1 MAGEQ
6 ARIRALDPDA
16 TGEGFPGLPMS
27 NKNFP
32 NSYSANRPKYDS
44 TKPEEF
50 LEYVRQVEDVISACE
65 IIPDRLKK
73 KALVHFRDVSEQSLW
88 TTLPEYK
95 TGTYAE
101 FKEKLFLY
109 HPTAAL
115 QNRGSLARIQLL
127 CARHQGIGLDASH
140 TLLQFA
146 LKFRAEAAKLE
157 KHLMSNNEL
166 VNLFLGALDEPF
178 RTKAW
183 EVLSKEAETDDTL
196 EVVAGEKI
204 IPFDRWISCAEKLA
218 VQRERFGE
226 RFGGKKGGILAKPSV
241 VSATPS
247 TPAVTPAAPSKLYEP
262 GWNDEPTVKV
272 EYEDLE
278 HRVLQG
284 KLSAIDKKMISRD
297 AYMETQLE
305 ELRAGQGR
313 ADKFMRQPN
322 NFAVATQQNNPGSR
336 GGFGFGNNT
345 RGPPPSAGSICYY
358 CNGQG
363 HFANDCQAKQKHI
376 SEGKIVS
383 GPDGTF
389 DKHGNR
395 LRNMPGTSLKEVV
408 DKLPMPTASQN
419 IQHYY
424 DDSADYVRDQ
434 FHQAPYQESEMITR
448 DEMNILRDE
457 IYHLSSLREQG
468 SSARAK
474 NMQPQAQF
482 VQKPVVEPWK
492 ELQQEQKRSNQ
503 LMSQLVAALTPM
515 VGRNQFPLQTR
526 SGANQGGE
534 DDEVKDT
541 AVAKRT
547 VGRDKASPEVRNN
560 KPSRK
565 ATVEDEEDD
574 EDEEPIKRGPPSG
587 VKKVFNPRAP
597 RGVRFETVE
606 VGGTSQA
613 APKLKDR
620 PFVLVPPL
628 KTTPLKTPTR
638 EDVQQGRE
646 GRSDPKT
653 ALPRLEKKGPAYQH
667 KAPIEEAE
675 SLSRIME
682 ELLSTR
688 FTTSLKDLASISAPA
703 REYLKKMITKKKI
716 AIDNKEK
723 ASDLE
728 YQIIALI
735 DLMSTEYKARAV
747 QMCNILEAEEE
758 LGEMEIPDP
767 EREEE
772 EEPGTSCLPRKSFWH
787 KGFRRY
793 PTEPS

>member
-1 MAGEQ
+1 MADEQ

-65 IIPDRLKK
+65 IIADRLKK
-73 KALVHFRDVSEQSLW
+73 KALVHFRDMSEQSLW

-241 VSATPS
+241 VSAPPS

-284 KLSAIDKKMISRD
+284 VSSLLDQKLSAIDKKMISRD

-395 LRNMPGTSLKEVV
+395 LRNMPGTSLKEIV

-419 IQHYY
+419 VQHYY

-492 ELQQEQKRSNQ
+492 ELQQEQRRSNQ

-515 VGRNQFPLQTR
+515 IKSSQLRRRPSSSQPLLAGTIAPTR
-526 SGANQGGE
+526 SPSPATSDGSEPDSCAPYLHGLQIDSAYLRSTTDPVWSSVYWYIDRNGSTVYTDCAEQPCPHAKETEDSIPGFYLSGLRGE
-534 DDEVKDT
+534 LVLPLVPQYLHPTSPPSRVPPPSSPPPPYSPKLPDYPSPPPTMSDNARLEALFTRLIEAQTKT
-541 AVAKRT
+541 NEQLTKLATAQTQAASAVAPPAPAPT
-547 VGRDKASPEVRNN
+547 STTTQVGAVNVSTG
-560 KPSRK
+560 S
-565 ATVEDEEDD
+565 
-574 EDEEPIKRGPPSG
+574 ILHH
-587 VKKVFNPRAP
+587 
-597 RGVRFETVE
+597 
-606 VGGTSQA
+606 VG
-613 APKLKDR
+613 
-620 PFVLVPPL
+620 
-628 KTTPLKTPTR
+628 
-638 EDVQQGRE
+638 
-646 GRSDPKT
+646 
-653 ALPRLEKKGPAYQH
+653 
-667 KAPIEEAE
+667 PIEGSSPQQAQHYH
-675 SLSRIME
+675 R
-682 ELLSTR
+682 
-688 FTTSLKDLASISAPA
+688 
-703 REYLKKMITKKKI
+703 
-716 AIDNKEK
+716 
-723 ASDLE
+723 
-728 YQIIALI
+728 
-735 DLMSTEYKARAV
+735 
-747 QMCNILEAEEE
+747 
-758 LGEMEIPDP
+758 
-767 EREEE
+767 
-772 EEPGTSCLPRKSFWH
+772 LP
-787 KGFRRY
+787 
-793 PTEPS
+793 

>member
-178 RTKAW
+178 
-183 EVLSKEAETDDTL
+183 L
-196 EVVAGEKI
+196 VAGEKI

-284 KLSAIDKKMISRD
+284 VSSLLDQKLSAIDKKMISRD

-363 HFANDCQAKQKHI
+363 HFANDCQAKQKHV

-383 GPDGTF
+383 GPDG
-389 DKHGNR
+389 
-395 LRNMPGTSLKEVV
+395 PSTSMNV
-408 DKLPMPTASQN
+408 
-419 IQHYY
+419 QHYY

-534 DDEVKDT
+534 DDE
-541 AVAKRT
+541 
-547 VGRDKASPEVRNN
+547 G
-560 KPSRK
+560 
-565 ATVEDEEDD
+565 
-574 EDEEPIKRGPPSG
+574 
-587 VKKVFNPRAP
+587 F
-597 RGVRFETVE
+597 
-606 VGGTSQA
+606 
-613 APKLKDR
+613 L
-620 PFVLVPPL
+620 
-628 KTTPLKTPTR
+628 
-638 EDVQQGRE
+638 
-646 GRSDPKT
+646 SD
-653 ALPRLEKKGPAYQH
+653 Q
-667 KAPIEEAE
+667 
-675 SLSRIME
+675 
-682 ELLSTR
+682 
-688 FTTSLKDLASISAPA
+688 
-703 REYLKKMITKKKI
+703 
-716 AIDNKEK
+716 
-723 ASDLE
+723 
-728 YQIIALI
+728 
-735 DLMSTEYKARAV
+735 
-747 QMCNILEAEEE
+747 
-758 LGEMEIPDP
+758 
-767 EREEE
+767 
-772 EEPGTSCLPRKSFWH
+772 
-787 KGFRRY
+787 
-793 PTEPS
+793 

>member
-284 KLSAIDKKMISRD
+284 VSSLLDQKLSAIDKKMISRD

-363 HFANDCQAKQKHI
+363 HFANDCQAKQKHV

-419 IQHYY
+419 VQHYY

-534 DDEVKDT
+534 DDE
-541 AVAKRT
+541 
-547 VGRDKASPEVRNN
+547 G
-560 KPSRK
+560 
-565 ATVEDEEDD
+565 
-574 EDEEPIKRGPPSG
+574 
-587 VKKVFNPRAP
+587 F
-597 RGVRFETVE
+597 
-606 VGGTSQA
+606 
-613 APKLKDR
+613 L
-620 PFVLVPPL
+620 
-628 KTTPLKTPTR
+628 
-638 EDVQQGRE
+638 
-646 GRSDPKT
+646 SD
-653 ALPRLEKKGPAYQH
+653 Q
-667 KAPIEEAE
+667 
-675 SLSRIME
+675 
-682 ELLSTR
+682 
-688 FTTSLKDLASISAPA
+688 
-703 REYLKKMITKKKI
+703 
-716 AIDNKEK
+716 
-723 ASDLE
+723 
-728 YQIIALI
+728 
-735 DLMSTEYKARAV
+735 
-747 QMCNILEAEEE
+747 
-758 LGEMEIPDP
+758 
-767 EREEE
+767 
-772 EEPGTSCLPRKSFWH
+772 
-787 KGFRRY
+787 
-793 PTEPS
+793 